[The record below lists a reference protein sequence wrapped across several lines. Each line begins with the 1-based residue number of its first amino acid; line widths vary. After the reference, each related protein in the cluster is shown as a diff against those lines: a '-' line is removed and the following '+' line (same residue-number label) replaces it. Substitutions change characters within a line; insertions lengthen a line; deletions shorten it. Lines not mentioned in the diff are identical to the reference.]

1 MTDETLIATYV
12 ALTGA
17 SETLARSVLIHLP
30 LITHEDHRELL

>member
-17 SETLARSVLIHLP
+17 NETLARSVLIHLP
-30 LITHEDHRELL
+30 LIMHENHHELL

>member
-17 SETLARSVLIHLP
+17 SEDLARSVLIHLP
-30 LITHEDHRELL
+30 LIMHENHRELL